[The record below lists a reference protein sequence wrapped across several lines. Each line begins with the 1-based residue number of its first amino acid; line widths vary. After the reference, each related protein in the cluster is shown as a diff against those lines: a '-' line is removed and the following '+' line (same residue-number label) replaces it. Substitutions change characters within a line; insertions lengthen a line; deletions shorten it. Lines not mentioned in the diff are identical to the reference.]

1 MTGFESLNIIDVNMT
16 NKLESLETFE
26 SKEINR
32 SMITPNILRGV
43 PTTGWGR
50 YATKLACEFLYS
62 RIFKSKMVVGLFN
75 H

>member
-43 PTTGWGR
+43 LKVR
-50 YATKLACEFLYS
+50 SFQEMSF
-62 RIFKSKMVVGLFN
+62 RMFN
-75 H
+75 DRF